1 MHHDQNLRAV
11 LRAPCGFGF
20 RNPARPWVG
29 FVKVIDGIDGLAA
42 PLSASILTIGN
53 FDGLHLA
60 HQSLVR
66 RARSL
71 AAKVRVP
78 AVVLTFEPHPLTI
91 VAPNR
96 VPPLLTPRAEKLRLL
111 DQLGADVVVI
121 ARSEP
126 ALLNLEAED
135 FVRHVVV
142 QRFRPVVIVEGLS
155 FGFGKGRKGTPQLL
169 ARMAAASGFQL
180 AIVEAVSVELVDGR
194 REAVSSSLVRKLLS
208 EGRVEDAS
216 RCLGRPYRLMGTVI
230 AGEKRGRALGF
241 PTANLDAG
249 SQMIPADGVYGATAW
264 VADDRYT
271 CALSIGHT
279 PTFSGTRR
287 LIEAHLLDF
296 ADDLYGRQL
305 SVDLQSWVRPQQT
318 FASAEDLVRQLKQDV
333 QTVRSTVGFS
343 RAE

>member
-1 MHHDQNLRAV
+1 MD
-11 LRAPCGFGF
+11 
-20 RNPARPWVG
+20 
-29 FVKVIDGIDGLAA
+29 A
-42 PLSASILTIGN
+42 PLASSVLTIGN

-71 AAKVRVP
+71 AGQEQAPV
-78 AVVLTFEPHPLTI
+78 VVLTFEPHPLTI
-91 VAPNR
+91 VAPDR
-96 VPPLLTPRAEKLRLL
+96 VPPMLTPRDEKLRLL
-111 DQLGADVVVI
+111 EQLGADLVVI

-135 FVRHVVV
+135 FVRDVVV
-142 QRFRPVVIVEGLS
+142 QQFRPVVIVEGLS
-155 FGFGKGRKGTPQLL
+155 FGFGKGRKGNPQLL
-169 ARMAAASGFQL
+169 ARMADASGFQL
-180 AIVEAVSVELVDGR
+180 SIVEAVSVELADGR
-194 REAVSSSLVRKLLS
+194 CETVSSSLVRKLLS

-216 RCLGRPYRLMGTVI
+216 RCLGRPYRLMGTVVV
-230 AGEKRGRALGF
+230 GEKRGRALGF

-249 SQMIPADGVYGATAW
+249 SQMIPADGVYVATAL
-264 VADDRYT
+264 VGANRYT

-296 ADDLYGRQL
+296 AGDLYGRHL

-333 QTVRSTVGFS
+333 HTVRSTVGLS